1 MFSIFK
7 KKVAGAAQAA
17 KKIENRDFME
27 AAIGIMV
34 AVAYADGDAEPAE
47 LEKLQQT
54 IQTLPE
60 LQGFGPEIGKTVDKF
75 VGYMGIG
82 YKMGLNRIMRE
93 LRDVQADQQQKED
106 ILALGAIAALAD
118 GEMEPA
124 EKAVLEQVAREFGL
138 KMESYV

>member
-60 LQGFGPEIGKTVDKF
+60 LQGFGPEIGKTVDRLQD
-75 VGYMGIG
+75 
-82 YKMGLNRIMRE
+82 GLE
-93 LRDVQADQQQKED
+93 SDHA
-106 ILALGAIAALAD
+106 GAARRTSRPAAERRHLST
-118 GEMEPA
+118 G
-124 EKAVLEQVAREFGL
+124 RYYRNGRRRNGTG
-138 KMESYV
+138 